1 MEAGSEGY
9 EHEGPEIQKLEYNGF
24 LALQRLVADRSEDV
38 EWTVVAD
45 GNRTVIYK
53 VGLRSLANS
62 SKRGLEMRAI
72 WVRSGA

>member
-38 EWTVVAD
+38 E
-45 GNRTVIYK
+45 
-53 VGLRSLANS
+53 
-62 SKRGLEMRAI
+62 
-72 WVRSGA
+72 

>member
-9 EHEGPEIQKLEYNGF
+9 EHEGPEIQKLKYNGF

-53 VGLRSLANS
+53 V
-62 SKRGLEMRAI
+62 
-72 WVRSGA
+72 